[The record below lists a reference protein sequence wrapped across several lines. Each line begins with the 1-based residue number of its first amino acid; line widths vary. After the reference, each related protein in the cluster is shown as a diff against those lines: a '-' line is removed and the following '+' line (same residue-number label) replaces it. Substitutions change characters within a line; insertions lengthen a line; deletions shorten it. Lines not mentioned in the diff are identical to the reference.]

1 MIPILIL
8 GFIGL
13 LPLLNGCS
21 SYPETKA
28 GPAAETTRKTLSAPR
43 PEAIQPAILENE
55 TRKSLS
61 SLLSSPGVQR
71 YIRKLHKI
79 SGTERRPLV
88 QIGSIKNRTN
98 DPAFR
103 MDVIEETLFRGLAA
117 SGVFELTIATGT
129 AGRLTPHARKMIQNP
144 GEKRSLQRPDLTMDG
159 YVASVITGIEPNQR
173 KGIFLSLKLIDLQTG
188 TVIWSFDR
196 AIPQESHPIGINR

>member
-1 MIPILIL
+1 MIRLSHPKRKLYDSHSDSWIHRTA
-8 GFIGL
+8 
-13 LPLLNGCS
+13 S
-21 SYPETKA
+21 
-28 GPAAETTRKTLSAPR
+28 AAERM
-43 PEAIQPAILENE
+43 
-55 TRKSLS
+55 
-61 SLLSSPGVQR
+61 LLSSGNESR
-71 YIRKLHKI
+71 SRSRNNK
-79 SGTERRPLV
+79 
-88 QIGSIKNRTN
+88 
-98 DPAFR
+98 
-103 MDVIEETLFRGLAA
+103 ETLFRGLAA
-117 SGVFELTIATGT
+117 SEVFELTIATGT